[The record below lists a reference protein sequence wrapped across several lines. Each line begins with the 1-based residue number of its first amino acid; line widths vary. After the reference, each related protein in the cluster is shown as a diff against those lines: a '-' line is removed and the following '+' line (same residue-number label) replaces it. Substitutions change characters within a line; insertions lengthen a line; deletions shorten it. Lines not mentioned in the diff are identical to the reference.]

1 MRTRV
6 LPVAIAILLL
16 GACATQTADLPA
28 RREGYRQP
36 AMGDVSP
43 AGTGGFS
50 VLIGDGGFLGS
61 PDPEVGRRGLFPL
74 HHGKECSIG
83 VLPNGE
89 DSFAQRMQ
97 ALEGAKKSIRIQALI
112 FTGDEAGL
120 RIMEILKRKHAEGLD
135 VRVVVDAFSN
145 PGLQTQNMY
154 FDLKQN
160 GIEVEGY
167 EAFLLQWL
175 NETHPNMR
183 FHEKMWLI
191 DADTPQG
198 IAVVGG
204 LNIANEYFRISPS
217 DPIQRW
223 RDQDVV
229 VRGAVIQDMARA
241 FDRNFDMFVGVK
253 KSRGIL
259 NTNKAWDNTR
269 SAMIAL
275 GAKVPFH
282 FSTNEALNE
291 RVDELASRPAHPDWQ
306 EATCRFVQNRPR
318 LGETYLEQAYW
329 KLIGESKDEVLVAN
343 AYLVPSRE
351 LIAALQDAARRCVRV
366 IVLTNSPATNDLPEL
381 TMVGRKYY
389 EELLAV
395 NGEPKVEA
403 CGPAKGLQ
411 VWEWVGHTR
420 EHEKATDG
428 TMHAKFAVFDRQASL
443 VGSYNLD
450 PRSERLN
457 SETALIFENR
467 ELSTALARLI
477 YEHDLAYSRPISR
490 KMAATFKDP
499 AEALYKLRKT
509 FGDLFEEHL

>member
-1 MRTRV
+1 M
-6 LPVAIAILLL
+6 LPEL
-16 GACATQTADLPA
+16 G
-28 RREGYRQP
+28 EGYQQP
-36 AMGDVSP
+36 AMGEISP
-43 AGTGGFS
+43 SRTASFS
-50 VLIGDGGFLGS
+50 ALIGDGGFVGS
-61 PDPEVGRRGLFPL
+61 PDPEVGRKGLFPL
-74 HHGKECSIG
+74 HHGKECRIG

-97 ALEGAKKSIRIQALI
+97 ALEGAKHSIRIQALI

-120 RIMEILKRKHAEGLD
+120 RIMEVLKRKHAEGVD
-135 VRVVVDAFSN
+135 VRVIVDAFSN

-154 FDLKQN
+154 FDLKQH

-191 DADTPQG
+191 DADMPDG
-198 IAVVGG
+198 VAVVGG

-217 DPIQRW
+217 DPAKRW

-229 VRGAVIQDMARA
+229 VRGAVIHDMARA
-241 FDRNFDMFVGVK
+241 FDRNFDMFVGIK
-253 KSRGIL
+253 RSRGIFD
-259 NTNKAWDNTR
+259 TNKAWDNTR
-269 SAMIAL
+269 SIMVAI

-282 FSTNEALNE
+282 FSTNEALDE
-291 RVDELASRPAHPDWQ
+291 RVDELARSAEHPDWH

-318 LGETYLEQAYW
+318 LGETYLEQAYL
-329 KLIGESKDEVLVAN
+329 KLIEESKDEVLVSN

-351 LIAALQDAARRCVRV
+351 LIAALKDAARRCVRV
-366 IVLTNSPATNDLPEL
+366 IVLTNSPGTNDLPEL
-381 TMVGRKYY
+381 TMVGREHYK
-389 EELLAV
+389 EMLAV
-395 NGEPKVEA
+395 NGEPAVEA
-403 CGPAKGLQ
+403 CGPARGLQ

-420 EHEKATDG
+420 EHEEATDG
-428 TMHAKFAVFDRQASL
+428 TMHAKFAVFDRQASV

-467 ELSTALARLI
+467 ALSTELARLI

-490 KMAATFKDP
+490 KMAATFEDP

-509 FGDLFEEHL
+509 FGDLFEENM